1 MKLRKEEA
9 IMLKRTF
16 QSLLTYLILIVGGT
30 IFLIPFLWMISTSL
44 KTLEEVFLFPPVWF
58 PEKLIWQNYRDVWR
72 LVPFSRFFINSLF
85 LSTIAVVGTLFCS
98 SLAAFAFAR
107 MDFPGRDALFLL
119 YLATIMVPAAV
130 TMIPLFILMRLVNW
144 MDTYYAL
151 IAPTVLGNA
160 FATFLLRQFFLT
172 LPKELDDAALIDGC
186 SPFRIYC
193 YVTLPL
199 SKPALSALGV
209 FTWLGSWN
217 DFLWPLIIISSPQR
231 MPITAGLAFLQG
243 AYTTRWPLIMAGAV
257 MALVPML
264 VVFFIGQRYFIQ
276 GIALTGIKG

>member
-1 MKLRKEEA
+1 
-9 IMLKRTF
+9 MLKRTF

-186 SPFRIYC
+186 SPFRI
-193 YVTLPL
+193 
-199 SKPALSALGV
+199 
-209 FTWLGSWN
+209 
-217 DFLWPLIIISSPQR
+217 
-231 MPITAGLAFLQG
+231 
-243 AYTTRWPLIMAGAV
+243 
-257 MALVPML
+257 
-264 VVFFIGQRYFIQ
+264 
-276 GIALTGIKG
+276 

>member
-1 MKLRKEEA
+1 
-9 IMLKRTF
+9 MLKRTF